1 MNEHLSKL
9 IKHSTTP
16 NKEVIDLL
24 SDITIGTDGAKYSHL
39 HTPKKINTLY
49 RPHFFYLS
57 RHQKALANV
66 TICER
71 PMYVNQNPVDSFYI
85 RYFAFAPSIQSS
97 SSKAKKTNK
106 NTFFDTYLKTLF
118 STSNLNVKQPEH
130 HSSLF
135 WAYIDPHN
143 NRSLNM
149 GARFGFNT
157 IGYFK
162 TYGFS
167 RFYPKLSKNISKIK
181 KKKKKEVQS
190 KIKAFYKDYA
200 LFSDVHLFKNNDY
213 FVLKDNGKII
223 AGIQT
228 HFVHWRIDAMPGL
241 KGKLAVK
248 LLPYIPFVNKIINP
262 KSYKFLATE
271 GLFWVEGHKHQL
283 QELLE
288 SVLAIQQKNSML
300 MWFDD
305 ADYKMVS
312 AVESLNLGL
321 IQKIKSDNSIEIVAK
336 FNQFDETLKQSI
348 LNTKKYISGFDTT

>member
-1 MNEHLSKL
+1 MTEHLSKL
-9 IKHSTTP
+9 IKHSTTAT
-16 NKEVIDLL
+16 NEVIDLL
-24 SDITIGTDGAKYSHL
+24 SDISIGTDGAKYSHL

-71 PMYVNQNPVDSFYI
+71 PIYIKNQLIDSFYI
-85 RYFAFAPSIQSS
+85 RYFAFAPTIQRGSFKS
-97 SSKAKKTNK
+97 KKTNK
-106 NTFFDTYLKTLF
+106 TTFFDTYLKTLF
-118 STSNLNVKQPEH
+118 STSNLNLEQPEYQP
-130 HSSLF
+130 SLF

-149 GARFGFNT
+149 GARFGFKT

-167 RFYPKLSKNISKIK
+167 RFYPKLSKNVSRIK
-181 KKKKKEVQS
+181 TSEQTEIKS

-213 FVLKDNGKII
+213 FVLKNQGKIV
-223 AGIQT
+223 AGVQT
-228 HFVHWRIDAMPGL
+228 HNVHWRIDALPGL

-248 LLPYIPFVNKIINP
+248 LLPYIPFVNRIINP
-262 KSYKFLATE
+262 KSYQFLAVE
-271 GLFWVEGHKHQL
+271 GLFWIDGYKHQL

-288 SVLAIQQKNSML
+288 GVLAIQQKNSLL

-305 ADYKMVS
+305 ADYKMVN
-312 AVESLNLGL
+312 AIESLNLGL
-321 IQKIKSDNSIEIVAK
+321 IQKIKTDNSIEIVAK